1 MDAKTWENSIRP
13 DEMLAALAELDEKV
27 MDELR
32 PRIEQYC
39 RHVVDDVVMGYC
51 APRVQVEETAV
62 QETRE
67 KTTARVLEAYKR
79 KVSGEAII
87 AEKVAVAVE
96 AALAVAS
103 RAEPVEKGLEK
114 PLEEPVE
121 KPVEAPVAGTM
132 PGGGTDEE
140 VAWAQQVGEAM
151 QDYDLSGDLRTLCLS
166 FWVEKPIAKFHA
178 FANSL
183 RMVLPEWPG
192 R

>member
-13 DEMLAALAELDEKV
+13 DEMLAALAELDEKTL
-27 MDELR
+27 DELR

-51 APRVQVEETAV
+51 APRVQVDETAV

-79 KVSGEAII
+79 KVSGEEII
-87 AEKVAVAVE
+87 AQKIAVAVE
-96 AALAVAS
+96 AALAVAAG
-103 RAEPVEKGLEK
+103 AEPKEEPK
-114 PLEEPVE
+114 EEPVE
-121 KPVEAPVAGTM
+121 EPVEAPVAGTM

-140 VAWAQQVGEAM
+140 VAWAQQVGEAW

-178 FANSL
+178 LANSL

-192 R
+192 REVR